1 MEKMLTLNDKAGINV
16 ETANVPIEQ
25 LLEKEWLLT
34 NVRGGYSSSSIVGCN
49 TRRYH
54 GLLVGSL
61 EPPVR
66 RVLALANCLET
77 VFLGQGEFKLS
88 TFEFPGKI
96 FPEGYLR
103 LKGFVKDY
111 GVHFHYEIGELRLT
125 KSIYLI
131 REQDAAAIVYEL
143 TGVGQPIE
151 FAVQP
156 FVAMR
161 DYHSMMKASDNIS
174 LSSDSGQLVIS
185 NKKGDCGILLLNH
198 SGGIFR
204 EKREWWYN
212 FVYRVD
218 KERGQDFTE
227 DQFSPGVIKYR
238 IDSPK
243 RIVLWA
249 NLSRGYILGEKL
261 PDIEDVI
268 RQLSEHYRLI
278 TDVANGDEM
287 LATLYQAVE
296 QFVVKRRKEE
306 RKMSNVQLPISNVEV
321 RNEERATILAGFPWF
336 ADWGRD
342 AFISLPGLLLAT
354 RRFDE
359 ARSVLLTFAEAAS
372 EGMIPNCFDDY
383 GGGAHFNSVDASL
396 WFINAAFAYL
406 TASGDRETFKE
417 RMLATIIS
425 IIDFYQRGTRFG
437 IHADADGLITGGDS
451 STQLTWMDAKCDGIV
466 FTPRYGKCVEVNALW
481 YNALMLLNKFY
492 DEDGRPDNGL
502 KLESDRVKNSFCRL
516 FWNETWGWLND
527 CILPAT
533 AGKPDGTADATLRPN
548 QIFAVSLPFSP
559 LTAEQQKAVVD
570 IVEKKLL
577 TPFGLRT
584 LSPDDRRYR
593 GAYSGSQRERD
604 GAYHQG
610 TVWAYLIGPFVEA
623 YLKVNGL
630 SRESKRQAA
639 SFIEPLLKHLSEDG
653 CLGQVS
659 EIFDGE
665 PPHKPRGC
673 FAQAWSVAEMI
684 RAYIMVKN

>member
-1 MEKMLTLNDKAGINV
+1 MLTLNEKAGINV
-16 ETANVPIEQ
+16 ETAGVPVER

-34 NVRGGYSSSSIVGCN
+34 NGRGGYASSTVVGCN

-54 GLLVGSL
+54 GLLIGAL
-61 EPPVR
+61 EPPVK
-66 RVLALANCLET
+66 RVLALSNCLET
-77 VFLGQGEFKLS
+77 IFIGQGEFKLT
-88 TFEFPGKI
+88 TFEFPNI
-96 FPEGYLR
+96 ITPEGYLR
-103 LKGFVKDY
+103 LKGFSKDY

-125 KSIYLI
+125 KSIYML

-156 FVAMR
+156 MVAMR
-161 DYHSMMKASDNIS
+161 DYHSMMKAGDNIS
-174 LSSDSGQLVIS
+174 LTSESGQLVIS
-185 NKKGDCGILLLNH
+185 NKKGDFGILLLNH
-198 SGGIFR
+198 PGGIFE

-227 DQFSPGVIKYR
+227 DQFSPGIIKYR

-249 NLSRGYILGEKL
+249 SISRGYILGERI
-261 PDIEDVI
+261 PDIEEVT
-268 RQLSEHYRLI
+268 RQLSEHYKSS
-278 TDVANGDEM
+278 TGVANGDEM

-306 RKMSNVQLPISNVEV
+306 RKMSNVQRPISNVEV
-321 RNEERATILAGFPWF
+321 RNEERATILAGYPWF

-383 GGGAHFNSVDASL
+383 GGAAHFNSVDASL

-406 TASGDRETFKE
+406 AASGDRETFKE
-417 RMLATIIS
+417 RLLGTIIS
-425 IIDFYQRGTRFG
+425 IINSYRSGTRFG
-437 IHADADGLITGGDS
+437 IRADTDGLITAGDS
-451 STQLTWMDAKCDGIV
+451 STQLTWMDAKYDGVV

-481 YNALMLLNKFY
+481 YNALMLLSQFY
-492 DEDGRPDNGL
+492 DDDKQPNVEL
-502 KLESDRVKNSFCRL
+502 KVEIDKVKNSFCKL

-559 LTAEQQKAVVD
+559 LTAGQQKVVVD

-584 LSPDDRRYR
+584 LSPDDRRYH
-593 GAYSGSQRERD
+593 GTYTGPQSERD
-604 GAYHQG
+604 AAYHQG
-610 TVWAYLIGPFVEA
+610 TVWAYLIGPFIEA
-623 YLKVNGL
+623 YLKVNGF
-630 SRESKRQAA
+630 SQESKSQAA
-639 SFIEPLLKHLSEDG
+639 CFIEPLLRHLSEDG

-665 PPHKPRGC
+665 PPHKPKGC
-673 FAQAWSVAEMI
+673 FAQAWSVAELI